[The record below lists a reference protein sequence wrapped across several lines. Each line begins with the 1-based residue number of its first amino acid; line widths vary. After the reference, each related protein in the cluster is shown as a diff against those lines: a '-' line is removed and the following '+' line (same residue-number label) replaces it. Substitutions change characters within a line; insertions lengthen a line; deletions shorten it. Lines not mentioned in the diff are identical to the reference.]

1 MSEWLFY
8 AGLGIAL
15 VVLQVALEALLDER
29 RDRRHARLRHQA
41 RMARVL
47 LTNDTSTYA
56 LFEDDLK
63 RVQDST
69 DVDW

>member
-1 MSEWLFY
+1 MNEWLFY
-8 AGLGIAL
+8 GGLG
-15 VVLQVALEALLDER
+15 VVLVLLQVGLEAVLDER

-56 LFEDDLK
+56 QFEDLK

-69 DVDW
+69 EVDW